1 MPEPTTPDNAVA
13 DAALESVTAEV
24 QTKRSTSRSAA
35 DERLA
40 NLEQQIREANDRA
53 LRSHAELE
61 NFRKRSQRE
70 LADERRY
77 AIVPFARDLLA
88 VVDNLERAIEAAQAQ
103 ADALARGGRESE
115 RGVREGEGSA
125 REGEAPAEPVRPATD
140 ITHLLDG
147 VKLVATQL
155 DGVLKTH
162 GCVRI
167 DTVGERFDPNYHQA
181 IAQEPSEEHP
191 AGTISRAAQSGYK
204 LHDRVIRPAQVFVS
218 TGPANK
224 KST

>member
-1 MPEPTTPDNAVA
+1 MNTSNQAPDSAVT
-13 DAALESVTAEV
+13 DAALESVAAEV
-24 QTKRSTSRSAA
+24 QTKKATARSAS
-35 DERLA
+35 DENIG
-40 NLEQQIREANDRA
+40 NLEQQVREANDRA

-70 LADERRY
+70 LVDERRF

-103 ADALARGGRESE
+103 ADKLA
-115 RGVREGEGSA
+115 GS
-125 REGEAPAEPVRPATD
+125 REGEAPAEPGRSGTD

-155 DGVLKTH
+155 DGVLKSH
-162 GCVRI
+162 NCVRI
-167 DTVGERFDPNYHQA
+167 DTVGTPFDPNFHQA

-191 AGTISRAAQSGYK
+191 AGTITRAAQSGYK

-218 TGPANK
+218 TGPSK
-224 KST
+224 